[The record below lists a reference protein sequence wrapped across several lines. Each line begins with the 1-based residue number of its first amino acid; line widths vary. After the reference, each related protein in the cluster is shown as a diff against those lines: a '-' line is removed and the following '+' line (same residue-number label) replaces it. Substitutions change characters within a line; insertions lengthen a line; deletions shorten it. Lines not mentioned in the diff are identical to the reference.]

1 MQFDHRHKDKERPC
15 ECAHKRSCTRG
26 KESGSKMD
34 ASGRKGVRRY
44 RSRHKRKGK
53 CNWLINCCGRFCICA
68 KIPGN
73 SMESDVYV
81 KSHAHRNCECC
92 SRSCNNKLHN
102 LRKHDGT
109 GTRKKDKELVGK
121 CRCANSV
128 SRYSTLPQDQS
139 YLRSICSKGLN
150 VIRRGMDFRL

>member
-1 MQFDHRHKDKERPC
+1 MFFYILSFPLTFSIANDNVTRSHALRKSGMQFDHRHKDKERPC

-92 SRSCNNKLHN
+92 SRSCNNVSSYISTGKIRCNFFN
-102 LRKHDGT
+102 LT
-109 GTRKKDKELVGK
+109 STTWKK
-121 CRCANSV
+121 
-128 SRYSTLPQDQS
+128 
-139 YLRSICSKGLN
+139 
-150 VIRRGMDFRL
+150 